1 MLFRSESG
9 GPPVGGPE
17 GSAAEGRRS
26 RLLSTHTVS
35 SHTKREH
42 HSSAES
48 FASAEDQ
55 VHNITLKT
63 VGKFILANIISLT
76 AF

>member
-1 MLFRSESG
+1 M
-9 GPPVGGPE
+9 GGPE

-26 RLLSTHTVS
+26 RLLSTHTGS

-48 FASAEDQ
+48 FASAEDE
-55 VHNITLKT
+55 VHNITLTDDKLIPECLPDVT
-63 VGKFILANIISLT
+63 LRYID
-76 AF
+76 